1 MNDEFLALKVP
12 SPQETFDNLI
22 DMVLVKRILEQIKEK
37 LKDVR
42 YVKANTF
49 ANNGDPY
56 IDFGFEGSLT
66 PPEKK
71 KIAVV
76 LEYSGWY
83 RPTILNSDEMGERPG
98 SITIKIYRNPP
109 HRPVLVEE
117 PPQPPQPPQKP
128 AIQMQDSTFN

>member
-1 MNDEFLALKVP
+1 MNDELLALKVP
-12 SPQETFDNLI
+12 SPKETFDNLI
-22 DMVLVKRILEQIKEK
+22 DMSLVKKILERISGN
-37 LKDVR
+37 LKNFV
-42 YVKANTF
+42 YVKNNTIS
-49 ANNGDPY
+49 NNGDPY
-56 IDFGFEGSLT
+56 IAFGFDGSLT
-66 PPEKK
+66 PAEKK

-117 PPQPPQPPQKP
+117 PPQPPQKP